1 MSVPVCACVYLD
13 YVSVCAFVTF
23 VYVCVWVS
31 VCARAK
37 KNKTGAI
44 TLFIALNK
52 RKEKLL
58 EQLL

>member
-1 MSVPVCACVYLD
+1 MRVYLD